1 MLTFVNITITM
12 ENVDITKA
20 PNALGV
26 RLKKNNKSK
35 RSFSSIYESDPLKPA
50 SRVTIRPAL
59 GNHALKQKT
68 NIH

>member
-26 RLKKNNKSK
+26 RLKK
-35 RSFSSIYESDPLKPA
+35 
-50 SRVTIRPAL
+50 
-59 GNHALKQKT
+59 KQ
-68 NIH
+68 